1 MKASVI
7 TVDEAREFFEAT
19 RFRCDEGVKERCSSG
34 LTQLITP
41 LRNIMAANAM
51 KYLGACFWRRVRLFV
66 CHRLRQLHP
75 KEVYEDS
82 KKIVTLCLAD
92 EGESEDSFVKQY
104 RVVIKEVQDRL
115 EYLPLVDIV
124 KGTTMTN
131 SSVNLTTGVYN
142 GKPVRL
148 QSYQS

>member
-75 KEVYEDS
+75 KG
-82 KKIVTLCLAD
+82 KKEEAAAYNKKCTRTP
-92 EGESEDSFVKQY
+92 K
-104 RVVIKEVQDRL
+104 RL
-115 EYLPLVDIV
+115 SRSAWP
-124 KGTTMTN
+124 TR
-131 SSVNLTTGVYN
+131 
-142 GKPVRL
+142 GKARTRSL
-148 QSYQS
+148 NNTAR